1 MDIVLV
7 QPEIPQNAGN
17 VARTCVAINAKLWFV
32 KPLGFQLSDHHLKR
46 AGLDYWQHL
55 DWETVGSWDEL
66 KHRLAEK
73 RRWFFSRQAVREYTS
88 AQFAEDDV
96 LVFGGE
102 SQGLPAALRTASN
115 ADQWLRVPTSAN
127 VRSLN
132 LANTVAVAAFEALRQ
147 FAL

>member
-7 QPEIPQNAGN
+7 QPEIPQNTGN
-17 VARTCVAINAKLWFV
+17 VARTCVAINAKLWLV

-55 DWETVGSWDEL
+55 CWETVNNWEEL
-66 KHRLAEK
+66 THRLANR
-73 RRWFFSRQAVREYTS
+73 RRWYFSRQAARAYTS

-96 LVFGGE
+96 LVFGSE
-102 SQGLPAALRTASN
+102 SRGLPDTLRTESN

-132 LANTVAVAAFEALRQ
+132 LANTVAVAAYEALRQ

>member
-7 QPEIPQNAGN
+7 QPEIPQNTGN
-17 VARTCVAINAKLWFV
+17 VARTCVAINAKLWLV

-55 DWETVGSWDEL
+55 DWETVNSWDEL
-66 KHRLAEK
+66 TGRLAEK
-73 RRWFFSRQAVREYTS
+73 RHWFFSRQAVREYTS
-88 AQFAEDDV
+88 ALFAADDV

-102 SQGLPAALRTASN
+102 SHGLPDTLRSASN
-115 ADQWLRVPTSAN
+115 ADQWLRIPTSAN

-132 LANTVAVAAFEALRQ
+132 LANTVAVAAYEALRQ